1 MGLVIKLKPGAGGY
15 RWKRGGGRRVGGGSG
30 CRKNSRPDGGAD
42 NMEMLI
48 IYPLPR
54 FDLPSGTSGSAPRH
68 IFTGALPARIGGL
81 FFFSF
86 FFSTLFVCVCRQP

>member
-1 MGLVIKLKPGAGGY
+1 MEKGECGVGA
-15 RWKRGGGRRVGGGSG
+15 GSG

-68 IFTGALPARIGGL
+68 IFTGALPARIGGV
-81 FFFSF
+81 FFS
-86 FFSTLFVCVCRQP
+86 STLCVCVCRQP